1 MAASAGQGEKG
12 RAKIPRGR
20 AARSGMKG
28 ETEEKGGLRPV
39 STTQPPPP
47 TPQHEAGTFGAER
60 VAMPAQKHSSRLKAM
75 RAY

>member
-60 VAMPAQKHSSRLKAM
+60 VAVPAQKHSSHMKAM
-75 RAY
+75 RVH